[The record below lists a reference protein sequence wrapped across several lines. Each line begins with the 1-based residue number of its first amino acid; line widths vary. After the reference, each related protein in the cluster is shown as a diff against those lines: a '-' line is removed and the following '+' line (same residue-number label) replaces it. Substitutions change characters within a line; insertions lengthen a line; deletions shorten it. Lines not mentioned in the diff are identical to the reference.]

1 MLTTKCE
8 ITVYEVEGKEVTP
21 VGGPKVVVRSR
32 DRYRTLVELD
42 FDGKRMSVNRRDLEA
57 ALRAVGVEGA

>member
-8 ITVYEVEGKEVTP
+8 VSVYEVDGKEVTP

-42 FDGKRMSVNRRDLEA
+42 FDGRRVSVNRRDLEA